1 MNTNPFIQLKPG
13 KDAPVK
19 RFHPWVFSGAIAKQ
33 SPQLQ
38 DGDWVNVYSSREE
51 FLGTGHFHNG
61 SIAVKIISFQAIE
74 SKQAFWEN
82 RIKNAWDLRA
92 LLPLEKTNAFRLIH
106 GEGDGCPGLI
116 MDLYKDVLVFQA
128 HTIGMHR
135 DRDEIVEAIKKVL
148 GKKIK
153 AIYDKSRETLPT
165 EYAQNCTNSFVFG
178 EVEVPYKVQENGIS
192 FSINWITGQKTG
204 FFIDQRENRA
214 LLAKYAKGKSV
225 LNTFCYSGG
234 FSLYALEAGAASVI
248 SLDASA
254 KAIDLVNANIALNK
268 MQDLQHEAIVG
279 ETLPYLKANEDEFD
293 IIVLDP
299 PAFAKSMN
307 AKHKALQGYQ
317 KINEL
322 ALRKIKKNGLLFTYS
337 CSQVITRDL
346 FYNMLVAA
354 GIAVGREI
362 QVIHQMTQ
370 SPDHPINLFHPESN
384 YLKGFVLKVL

>member
-1 MNTNPFIQLKPG
+1 MKSTLFIQLKPG

-33 SPQLQ
+33 SPNLH

-51 FLGTGHFHNG
+51 FLGTGHFHHG
-61 SIAVKIISFQAIE
+61 SIAVKIISFLAIE
-74 SKQAFWEN
+74 SKSEFWEK
-82 RIKNAWDLRA
+82 RIQNAWDLRT
-92 LLPLEKTNAFRLIH
+92 LLPLEKTNTFRLIH

-165 EYAQNCTNSFVFG
+165 EYAQNCTNSFLYG
-178 EVEVPYKVQENGIS
+178 EVVVPYKVQENGIS

-279 ETLPYLKANEDEFD
+279 ETLPYLK
-293 IIVLDP
+293 
-299 PAFAKSMN
+299 
-307 AKHKALQGYQ
+307 
-317 KINEL
+317 EL
-322 ALRKIKKNGLLFTYS
+322 TY
-337 CSQVITRDL
+337 
-346 FYNMLVAA
+346 
-354 GIAVGREI
+354 
-362 QVIHQMTQ
+362 
-370 SPDHPINLFHPESN
+370 LFHPQPLEN
-384 YLKGFVLKVL
+384 QL

>member
-1 MNTNPFIQLKPG
+1 MKSTLFIQLKPG

-38 DGDWVNVYSSREE
+38 DGDWVSVFSSRDE
-51 FLGTGHFHNG
+51 FLGTGHYHNG
-61 SIAVKIISFQAIE
+61 SIAVKIISFQEIE
-74 SKQAFWEN
+74 SKSTFWEK
-82 RIKNAWDLRA
+82 RIQNAWDLRA

-165 EYAQNCTNSFVFG
+165 EYAQNCTNGYVLG
-178 EVEVPYKVQENGIS
+178 EVAVPYTVKENGIS

-254 KAIDLVNANIALNK
+254 KAIDLVKANIELNK
-268 MQDLQHEAIVG
+268 MQSLQHESIVG
-279 ETLPYLKANEDEFD
+279 ETLPYLKANDDEFD

-322 ALRKIKKNGLLFTYS
+322 ALKKIKKNGLLFTYS

-384 YLKGFVLKVL
+384 YLKGFVLKVI